1 AQGVETGGCMI
12 FTDLPSAVEE
22 ARWMKIKSGH
32 HHCCVIQKP
41 NGEMV
46 IREER
51 KIQTKTNCVMYSTRH
66 DRYHTVLPG
75 IK

>member
-1 AQGVETGGCMI
+1 MI
-12 FTDLPSAVEE
+12 FTDLSAAVEE
-22 ARWMKIKSGH
+22 ARWLRTKSSH
-32 HHCCVIQKP
+32 HHRCVIQKP

-51 KIQTKTNCVMYSTRH
+51 KIKTNCVMYTTRH